1 MKTIEILIS
10 AFYWVVIFLCPLL
23 ILVASS
29 FGACLLIFGGETTV
43 VSWGQILL
51 SSIVSGIPISVLT
64 SEFIRR
70 KFGLV
75 NFYSKLM
82 NNRELNSN

>member
-10 AFYWVVIFLCPLL
+10 AFYWIVIFLCPLL

-43 VSWGQILL
+43 VSWRQILL

-64 SEFIRR
+64 SELIRR